1 MKNLKNNIIK
11 ILLGI
16 LISVSF
22 ASCDAGGDPEAGGTT
37 TEAFAGDWFVNVNV
51 KSGSTIVNKYVKFS
65 TFNTSANDDTM
76 FIDDNGL
83 SQTTTAPV
91 NAISEVLKAKFK
103 INLSTGE
110 FSSDANTP
118 NLRKSSASSTYN
130 TVTIT
135 NGKVEKLG
143 GTSKGGHTVD
153 KISFTVEFSN
163 QPGVKY
169 TYTGTKRTGFKEDEY

>member
-1 MKNLKNNIIK
+1 MKILKNNIIK
-11 ILLGI
+11 ILIGI

-37 TEAFAGDWFVNVNV
+37 TENFAGDWWINVNV
-51 KSGSTIVNKYVKFS
+51 KSGATVVNKSIKFS
-65 TFNTSANDDTM
+65 TYNTSANDNTM

-83 SQTTTAPV
+83 SQTSTVPV
-91 NAISEVLKAKFK
+91 NPISEVLKSKFT
-103 INLSTGE
+103 INLTDGT
-110 FSSDANTP
+110 FSSDPNTP
-118 NLRKSSASSTYN
+118 NLRKASTASTYG

-135 NGKVEKLG
+135 NGKIEKMA

-169 TYTGTKRTGFKEDEY
+169 NYTGTKRTGFKEDEY